1 MKIELSI
8 LDRLTLIYILPTT
21 GSIQELVD
29 VMDIIR
35 LVRFTEEEKKAINYK
50 EDNGKVTWNVDSET
64 KKEVELTFEQLKII
78 KDTINS
84 LDKEGKITLNI
95 LDTCLKFS
103 KL

>member
-35 LVRFTEEEKKAINYK
+35 LVRFTEE
-50 EDNGKVTWNVDSET
+50 
-64 KKEVELTFEQLKII
+64 
-78 KDTINS
+78 
-84 LDKEGKITLNI
+84 
-95 LDTCLKFS
+95 
-103 KL
+103 

>member
-50 EDNGKVTWNVDSET
+50 EDNGKVTWNET
-64 KKEVELTFEQLKII
+64 KKEVELTFEQLKVI